1 MLIMKNKYLLGFTL
15 VCATGIVWSFG
26 APIVR
31 LMEDAENYKIPYLFY
46 RGFAI
51 CATITLY
58 ILLRDRREFFAN
70 FKRIDRWAVSGA
82 LLLMLSM
89 FGFIYSLTITTV
101 AITLLML
108 ALAPLFS
115 AIFGYL
121 LLSEKLSRTT
131 IANMFIVIFGV
142 VVMVWNVESSNTII
156 GALYGMFCAFCFAM
170 YTITIRHNPE
180 TPKLLTPALSGLMGI
195 VVTCVLVLSSD
206 DLTFTMPAINIKLSV
221 VHGTIVGAGLVLY
234 GLGAKYLPAAEL
246 VLLSLLEVVVG
257 IFWAWLPIIGINE
270 VPDLNTLIGGLIMLS
285 AITIQGLATRKQHA
299 PVVH

>member
-1 MLIMKNKYLLGFTL
+1 MQNKYLLGFIL
-15 VCATGIVWSFG
+15 VCLSGIVWSFG

-31 LMEDAENYKIPYLFY
+31 HMENAENYKLLYLFY

-51 CATITLY
+51 CATIMLY
-58 ILLRDRREFFAN
+58 ILLRDRQEFLAN
-70 FKRIDRWAVSGA
+70 FKRIDRWAISGA
-82 LLLMLSM
+82 ILLMMAM

-115 AIFGYL
+115 AVFGYL
-121 LLSEKLSRTT
+121 LLSEKLSQTT
-131 IANMFIVIFGV
+131 IINMFIVILGV
-142 VVMVWNVESSNTII
+142 VVMVWNVESTNTII
-156 GALYGMFCAFCFAM
+156 GALYGMFTAFCFAM

-195 VVTCVLVLSSD
+195 VVTCVLILASD
-206 DLTFTMPAINIKLSV
+206 DLSFVMPEINIKLSV
-221 VHGTIVGAGLVLY
+221 AHGAIVGAGLVLY

-270 VPDLNTLIGGLIMLS
+270 VPDLNTLIGGLIMLG
-285 AITIQGLATRKQHA
+285 AITMQGLTTRKKHA
-299 PVVH
+299 PIVH

>member
-1 MLIMKNKYLLGFTL
+1 MQNKYLLGFVL
-15 VCATGIVWSFG
+15 VCLSGIVWSFG

-31 LMEDAENYKIPYLFY
+31 HMENAENYKLLYLFY

-58 ILLRDRREFFAN
+58 ILLRDRQEFLAN
-70 FKRIDRWAVSGA
+70 FKRIDRWAIAGA
-82 LLLMLSM
+82 ILLMMAM
-89 FGFIYSLTITTV
+89 FGFIYALTITTV

-115 AIFGYL
+115 AVFGYL
-121 LLSEKLSRTT
+121 LLGEKLSRTT
-131 IANMFIVIFGV
+131 IVNMIIVIIGV
-142 VVMVWNVESSNTII
+142 VVMVWNVESPNTII
-156 GALYGMFCAFCFAM
+156 GVLYGMLTAFCFAM

-195 VVTCVLVLSSD
+195 VVTCVLILASY
-206 DLTFTMPAINIKLSV
+206 DLPFAMPEINIKLSV
-221 VHGTIVGAGLVLY
+221 AHGTIVGAGLVLY

-270 VPDLNTLIGGLIMLS
+270 VPDLNTLVGGLIMLG
-285 AITIQGLATRKQHA
+285 AITMQGLATRKKHA
-299 PVVH
+299 PIVH

>member
-1 MLIMKNKYLLGFTL
+1 MENKYLLGFVL
-15 VCATGIVWSFG
+15 VCLSGIVWSFG

-31 LMEDAENYKIPYLFY
+31 LMENAENHKLLYLFY

-51 CATITLY
+51 CATIMLY
-58 ILLRDRREFFAN
+58 ILLRDRREFLAN
-70 FKRIDRWAVSGA
+70 LKRIDRWAVSGA
-82 LLLMLSM
+82 ILLMMAM
-89 FGFIYSLTITTV
+89 FGFIYALTITTV

-115 AIFGYL
+115 AVFGYL
-121 LLSEKLSRTT
+121 LLGEKLSRTT
-131 IANMFIVIFGV
+131 IINMFIVIVGV

-156 GALYGMFCAFCFAM
+156 GVLYGMFTAFCFAM

-180 TPKLLTPALSGLMGI
+180 TPKLLTPALSGLVGI
-195 VVTCVLVLSSD
+195 VVTCVLILASD
-206 DLTFTMPAINIKLSV
+206 DLSFVMPEINIKLSV
-221 VHGTIVGAGLVLY
+221 THGTIVGAGLVLY

-270 VPDLNTLIGGLIMLS
+270 VPDLNTLIGGLIMLG
-285 AITIQGLATRKQHA
+285 AITMQGLATRKKNA
-299 PVVH
+299 PIVH

>member
-1 MLIMKNKYLLGFTL
+1 MNNKYLLSFIL
-15 VCATGIVWSFG
+15 VCVSGIVWSFG
-26 APIVR
+26 STIVR
-31 LMEDAENYKIPYLFY
+31 LMEDAENYRIPYLFY
-46 RGFAI
+46 RGFAV
-51 CATITLY
+51 CATITLF
-58 ILLRDRREFFAN
+58 IFLRDRKGFFAN
-70 FKRIDRWAVSGA
+70 FKRIDRWAIAGA
-82 LLLMLSM
+82 ILLMLSM
-89 FGFIYSLTITTV
+89 FGFIYALTITTV
-101 AITLLML
+101 AITLLMM

-131 IANMFIVIFGV
+131 IVNMFIVIIGV
-142 VVMVWNVESSNTII
+142 VVMVWNVENTNTII
-156 GALYGMFCAFCFAM
+156 GALYGMFTAFCFAM

-195 VVTCVLVLSSD
+195 VVTCVLVLTSD
-206 DLTFTMPAINIKLSV
+206 DLTFSMPEINIKLSV

-234 GLGAKYLPAAEL
+234 GLGAKYLPSAEL

-285 AITIQGLATRKQHA
+285 AIAFQGLATRKKHA
-299 PVVH
+299 PIVH

>member
-1 MLIMKNKYLLGFTL
+1 MSNNYFLGFIL
-15 VCATGIVWSFG
+15 VCLAGIVWSFG

-31 LMEDAENYKIPYLFY
+31 LMENAENYKIPYLFY
-46 RGFAI
+46 RGIAI
-51 CATITLY
+51 FATITLY
-58 ILLRDRREFFAN
+58 IFLRDRREFLAN
-70 FKRIDRWAVSGA
+70 FKRIDRWAISGA
-82 LLLMLSM
+82 ILLMMSM
-89 FGFIYSLTITTV
+89 FGFIYALTMTTV

-121 LLSEKLSRTT
+121 LLAEKLSRTT
-131 IANMFIVIFGV
+131 IINMFIVIIGV

-156 GALYGMFCAFCFAM
+156 GALYGMFTAFCFAM

-195 VVTCVLVLSSD
+195 VVTCVLVLVSE
-206 DLTFTMPAINIKLSV
+206 DLTFNMPEINIKLSA
-221 VHGTIVGAGLVLY
+221 VHGTIVGVGLVLY
-234 GLGAKYLPAAEL
+234 GLGAKYLPSAEL

-270 VPDLNTLIGGLIMLS
+270 VPDLNTLIGGLIMLG
-285 AITIQGLATRKQHA
+285 AITIQGLATRKKHA

>member
-1 MLIMKNKYLLGFTL
+1 MTNKYLLGFIL
-15 VCATGIVWSFG
+15 VCLSGVVWSFG
-26 APIVR
+26 ATIVR
-31 LMEDAENYKIPYLFY
+31 LMDDAENYRIPYLFY
-46 RGFAI
+46 RGFAV
-51 CATITLY
+51 CAVITLY
-58 ILLRDRREFFAN
+58 VYLRDRREFFAN
-70 FKRIDRWAVSGA
+70 FQRIDRWSFAGA

-131 IANMFIVIFGV
+131 IINMFIVIIGV
-142 VVMVWNVESSNTII
+142 VVMVWNVESSTTIV
-156 GALYGMFCAFCFAM
+156 GALYGMFTAFCFAM
-170 YTITIRHNPE
+170 YTITLRHNPE

-195 VVTCVLVLSSD
+195 VVTCTIIIISD
-206 DLTFTMPAINIKLSV
+206 DLTFDIPPINVQLSV
-221 VHGTIVGAGLVLY
+221 FHGVIVGGGLVLF
-234 GLGAKYLPAAEL
+234 GLGAKYLPSAEL

-270 VPDLNTLIGGLIMLS
+270 VPDLNTLVGGLIMLG
-285 AITIQGLATRKQHA
+285 AITAQGLATRKKHG
-299 PVVH
+299 PVIH